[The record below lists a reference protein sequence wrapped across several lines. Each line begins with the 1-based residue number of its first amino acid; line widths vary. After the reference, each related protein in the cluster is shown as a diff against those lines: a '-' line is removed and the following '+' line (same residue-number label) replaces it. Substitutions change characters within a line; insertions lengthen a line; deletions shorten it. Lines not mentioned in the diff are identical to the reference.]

1 MISRADRYSACR
13 SSGLGEAQKGKG
25 SPEHFMFL
33 GRAGVGD
40 QPDAIVAGVQDITT
54 GGQHGCESRWRS
66 GQRS

>member
-1 MISRADRYSACR
+1 
-13 SSGLGEAQKGKG
+13 
-25 SPEHFMFL
+25 MFL

-54 GGQHGCESRWRS
+54 GGQHGCESWWRS